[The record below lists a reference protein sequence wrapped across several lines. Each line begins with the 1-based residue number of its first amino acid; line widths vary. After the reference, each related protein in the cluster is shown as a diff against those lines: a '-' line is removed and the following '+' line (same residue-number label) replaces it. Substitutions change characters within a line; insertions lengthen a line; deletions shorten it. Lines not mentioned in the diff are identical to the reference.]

1 MLLPTKLMT
10 RRLKMN
16 ELTLLQA
23 MRDKTPVA
31 TDAAVEEGRRKLLH
45 RVDPSATVAK
55 PARRRRT
62 AKRVGFVSLA
72 TAAIVAALVAGD
84 VLGPTGWRG
93 AATAQAAQVL
103 NEAAQTTIKTADPV
117 VNPGQYLKI
126 QSSNLWGSF
135 SVDENGKEFQWL
147 DTENMTM
154 YIPANRNE
162 EWVWERS
169 GRIPT
174 VFFDEASREY
184 EKTLQYD
191 SPKGYVLRGPNG
203 AFYGSAPD
211 QSGFPSP
218 EYLASF
224 PRDPH
229 MLLNNIFKKTI
240 GQGQSIDGEA
250 VVFIADLLRT
260 GMVPAD
266 LRAALYKAAALIP
279 GVTVTDDQATLNGRK
294 GIAIGR
300 VEEVSHTRQDI
311 IIDPQTGLLIGERQ
325 VLTQAQGVM
334 PAGTAITLTTIET
347 SVTDAAP

>member
-1 MLLPTKLMT
+1 M
-10 RRLKMN
+10 MN

-23 MRDKTPVA
+23 MHDKTPVV
-31 TDAAVEEGRRKLLH
+31 TDAAVEEGRSKLLH
-45 RVDPSATVAK
+45 RIG
-55 PARRRRT
+55 PALPAARPTHRRRT
-62 AKRVGFVSLA
+62 AKRVGLVSLA
-72 TAAIVAALVAGD
+72 TAAVVAALVAGD

-103 NEAAQTTIKTADPV
+103 NEAAQTTIETADPV

-126 QSSNLWGSF
+126 QSSNLWGTI
-135 SVDENGKEFQWL
+135 SVDENGKQFQWL
-147 DTENMTM
+147 DTENATM
-154 YIPANRNE
+154 YIPANRND

-184 EKTLQYD
+184 EKLQYD
-191 SPKGYVLRGPNG
+191 EPKGYVLRGPNG
-203 AFYGSAPD
+203 SFYGSAPD

-229 MLLNNIFKKTI
+229 LLLNNIFKKTV
-240 GQGQSIDGEA
+240 GKGQSIDGEA
-250 VVFIADLLRT
+250 LVFIADLLRT
-260 GMVPAD
+260 GMVPGD

-325 VLTQAQGVM
+325 VLTQAQGTM

-347 SVTDAAP
+347 SVSDTAP

>member
-1 MLLPTKLMT
+1 
-10 RRLKMN
+10 MN

-23 MRDKTPVA
+23 MRDKTLVA
-31 TDAAVEEGRRKLLH
+31 SDAAVEDGRRKLLH
-45 RVDPSATVAK
+45 RIDPSLPHHR
-55 PARRRRT
+55 PAPRRRT
-62 AKRVGFVSLA
+62 AMKIAVASLA
-72 TAAIVAALVAGD
+72 TAAVVAALVAGD
-84 VLGPTGWRG
+84 VVGPTGWRG

-103 NEAAQTTIKTADPV
+103 NDAAQTTIETADPV

-135 SVDENGKEFQWL
+135 STDEKGKEYQWL
-147 DTENMTM
+147 DTEHMTM
-154 YIPANRNE
+154 YIPADRNG

-174 VFFDEASREY
+174 TFFDEASKEY
-184 EKTLQYD
+184 ALSIQTND
-191 SPKGYVLRGPNG
+191 PTGYVLRGANG
-203 AFYGSAPD
+203 GFYGAPD

-218 EYLASF
+218 DYLNSL

-229 MLLNNIFKKTI
+229 MLLNNIFKRTL

-250 VVFIADLLRT
+250 LVFIADLLRT

-279 GVTVTDDQATLNGRK
+279 GVTVTDDQATLDGHK

-300 VEEVSHTRQDI
+300 VEEASHTRQDI
-311 IIDPQTGLLIGERQ
+311 IIDPKTGLLIGERQ
-325 VLTQAQGVM
+325 VLTQAQGTM

-347 SVTDAAP
+347 SVADTAP